1 MRSLQNWLCIRS
13 MKTAF
18 ASQVKGEICQ
28 SSPAIM
34 QVFCV
39 HRADWKA
46 VEDQEERKNNEFSVN
61 VLISHVMFFQGAP
74 RD

>member
-1 MRSLQNWLCIRS
+1 ME
-13 MKTAF
+13 TAF

-28 SSPAIM
+28 SSPVIM

-46 VEDQEERKNNEFSVN
+46 AEDQEEREKE
-61 VLISHVMFFQGAP
+61 
-74 RD
+74 

>member
-1 MRSLQNWLCIRS
+1 MRPLQNWLCIRS
-13 MKTAF
+13 METAF

-28 SSPAIM
+28 SSPVIM

-46 VEDQEERKNNEFSVN
+46 AEDQEEREKE
-61 VLISHVMFFQGAP
+61 
-74 RD
+74 